1 MRLKSLLMCVAAGS
15 AIAGAAFAWGTTGH
29 RFIGEEAI
37 RALPDYTPDFLRT
50 PQAIAD
56 VGEYA
61 NEPDRW
67 RGAGKVHSER
77 DALHFIDLDDDGN
90 TLAGVSLDNLPETR
104 SAYEAAVV
112 AKGGDP
118 DHAGYLPYALV
129 DTYQQVTKD
138 FAYWRVENL
147 LETRETDKVKKAW
160 YHADRVRREEVIKFD
175 IGIMAHYVG
184 DATQPLHL
192 SIHYNGWGDF
202 PNPNGFTADKIHVPL
217 ENGYVDRNITEADV
231 KANEPVYVPCT
242 DPVMTCFTS
251 RLKVSF
257 AQVVPMYQ
265 LQKDGGFVDGDPR
278 GKAFMAKQLGLGAA
292 NLRDA
297 ILDAWRDSKSMGVG
311 YPATT
316 YDDFVANKVADPYLL
331 LHGA

>member
-1 MRLKSLLMCVAAGS
+1 MRLKTLLLCVAGGS
-15 AIAGAAFAWGTTGH
+15 ALAGAALAWGSVGH
-29 RFIGEEAI
+29 RFIGEEAL
-37 RALPDYTPDFLRT
+37 RALPSYAPAFLKT
-50 PQAIAD
+50 DQAIAD

-90 TLAGVSLDNLPETR
+90 TAAGVSLDNLPETR
-104 SAYEAAVV
+104 SDYEAAVR
-112 AKGGDP
+112 AKGQDP
-118 DHAGYLPYALV
+118 AHAGYLPYALV

-138 FAYWRVENL
+138 LAYWRVLTWMES
-147 LETRETDKVKKAW
+147 RETDKVKKAW
-160 YHADRVRREEVIKFD
+160 YHADRVRREEVTKYD

-202 PNPNGFTADKIHVPL
+202 PNPNGFTTDKIHVPL
-217 ENGYVDRNITEADV
+217 EGPYVTANIAESDL
-231 KANEPVYVPCT
+231 KANEPDYVPCT
-242 DPVMTCFTS
+242 DKVMTCFTT
-251 RLKVSF
+251 RLKASY
-257 AQVVPMYQ
+257 ALVVPMYQ
-265 LQKDGGFVDGDPR
+265 LQKDGGFAPGDPR
-278 GKAFMAKQLGLGAA
+278 GKAFIAKQLGLGAA

-297 ILDAWRDSKSMGVG
+297 ILDAWRDSKTMGVG

-316 YDDFVANKVADPYLL
+316 YDDFVAGKVADPYAL
-331 LHGA
+331 LHGD